1 MKNAVK
7 STNEWKLKTNKSVKN
22 SMRKL
27 KNKKK
32 TKKKNQKQITMK
44 HNDPKTMGHRKS
56 NSKRDVYRNTITS
69 KTRKISNKQ
78 HKLTPKTTG
87 KSRKNKQQK
96 EGNHKDLSRSH

>member
-1 MKNAVK
+1 
-7 STNEWKLKTNKSVKN
+7 
-22 SMRKL
+22 MRKL
-27 KNKKK
+27 KKKK
-32 TKKKNQKQITMK
+32 ETRNKLQMK

-78 HKLTPKTTG
+78 HKLTPKTTR
-87 KSRKNKQQK
+87 KSKKNKQQK